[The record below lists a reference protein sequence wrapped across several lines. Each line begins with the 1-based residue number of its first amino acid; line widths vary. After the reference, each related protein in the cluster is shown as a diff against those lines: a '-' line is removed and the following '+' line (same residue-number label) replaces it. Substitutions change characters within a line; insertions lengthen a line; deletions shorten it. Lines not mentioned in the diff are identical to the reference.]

1 MCKEEVLWIM
11 RLTNFSVTNYRS
23 ITTAHKINLQDLTVL
38 VGKNNEGK
46 SNLLTALNVAMTAM
60 LIHCRLKDVNM
71 QNNRRL
77 RQIYDWDR
85 DFPFQFK
92 SRRNGLESIFKLN
105 FRLENDELREFQS
118 ETGIRGNE
126 DIPISIKFKKGNIVN
141 IEVPKR
147 GTSSYNKK
155 SRQITEFISNRISFN
170 YIQAIRTEDMALNAL
185 QNVIIDELNILYK
198 NHDYIQAL
206 EKVSGMQQQ
215 VLDQI
220 AGNLFEPLSV
230 FLPQLKDIKI
240 VRQSDEY
247 INNRLLRNDID
258 IIIDDGI
265 STSISYK
272 GDGIKSLVTLAILKD
287 KRSVK
292 AASIIAIEE
301 PESHLHSGA
310 IHSLV
315 DVINHISEN
324 NQVIIST
331 HNPLFV
337 QQNSIKSNILIDSG
351 NARSAKSISE
361 IRNILGVL
369 PADNLRNSNC
379 VFVVEGEDDKIVLTK
394 IFKVMSEK
402 ITTALKTN
410 MLVIKP
416 LGGAGNLSHDLAD
429 LKNCMC
435 SYIVLLDNDDAG
447 IQAAN
452 KALEN
457 NLANESQ
464 IKHTICNGSPEAEL
478 EDCLN
483 KEFYKQAILDNFA
496 VDINT
501 SSFSGNRKWSDRMK
515 TTFLSQGVRWS
526 DAIEKKVKIVV
537 AEAIP
542 EKIED
547 VADILI
553 EQKSG
558 FLTGV
563 VSSLERM
570 VDNIK

>member
-1 MCKEEVLWIM
+1 M
-11 RLTNFSVTNYRS
+11 
-23 ITTAHKINLQDLTVL
+23 
-38 VGKNNEGK
+38 
-46 SNLLTALNVAMTAM
+46 
-60 LIHCRLKDVNM
+60 
-71 QNNRRL
+71 
-77 RQIYDWDR
+77 
-85 DFPFQFK
+85 
-92 SRRNGLESIFKLN
+92 ESIFKLN

>member
-1 MCKEEVLWIM
+1 MCKEEVMWIM

-71 QNNRRL
+71 QNNHRL

-85 DFPFQFK
+85 DFPVQFK
-92 SRRNGLESIFKLN
+92 SRKNGLESIFKLN

-170 YIQAIRTEDMALNAL
+170 YIQAIRTEGMALNAL
-185 QNVIIDELNILYK
+185 KNVIVDELNILYK

-379 VFVVEGEDDKIVLTK
+379 VFVVEGEDDKTALTK

-435 SYIVLLDNDDAG
+435 SYFVLLDNDNAG

-515 TTFLSQGVRWS
+515 ATFLSQGVRWS
-526 DAIEKKVKIVV
+526 DTIEKKVKIVV

>member
-1 MCKEEVLWIM
+1 M

-46 SNLLTALNVAMTAM
+46 SNLLTALNVAMTTM
-60 LIHCRLKDVNM
+60 LIYCKSKDLTM
-71 QNNRRL
+71 QNNNRL
-77 RQIYDWDR
+77 NQLYDWDR
-85 DFPFQFK
+85 DFPIQFR
-92 SRRNGLESIFKLN
+92 SRKNGLESIFKLN

-170 YIQAIRTEDMALNAL
+170 YIQAIRTEGMALNAL
-185 QNVIIDELNILYK
+185 KNAIVDELNVLYK
-198 NHDYIQAL
+198 NQDYIQAL
-206 EKVSGMQQQ
+206 EKVSGMQQK

-220 AGNLFEPLSV
+220 AIQLFEPLSV
-230 FLPQLKDIKI
+230 FLPQLKDVKI
-240 VRQSDEY
+240 IRQSDEY
-247 INNRLLRNDID
+247 SINRLLRNDID
-258 IIIDDGI
+258 IIIDDGTP
-265 STSISYK
+265 TSISYK

-287 KRSVK
+287 KRSIK

-315 DVINHISEN
+315 DVINHISGN

-369 PADNLRNSNC
+369 PADNLRNANC
-379 VFVVEGEDDKIVLTK
+379 IFVVEGEDDKIALTK
-394 IFKVMSEK
+394 IFKILSEK
-402 ITTALKTN
+402 ITSALRAN

-416 LGGAGNLSHDLAD
+416 LSGAGNLSHDLYD

-435 SYIVLLDNDDAG
+435 NYFVLLDNDDAG
-447 IQAAN
+447 IQAAK
-452 KALEN
+452 KAIEN

-464 IKHTICNGSPEAEL
+464 IKHTICNGSPVAEF

-483 KEFYKQAILDNFA
+483 TKFYKKAILDNFA
-496 VDINT
+496 VDISKPT
-501 SSFSGNRKWSDRMK
+501 FSGNKKWSDRMK
-515 TTFLSQGVRWS
+515 DAFLSQGVRWS
-526 DAIEKKVKIVV
+526 DAIEKKVKLVV
-537 AEAIP
+537 AESIP

-547 VADILI
+547 ISDILI

-570 VDNIK
+570 IDSIK